1 MSFGNNPNFDQS
13 REILP
18 SQSAKIEV
26 IGVGG
31 GGSNAVNRMINS
43 DLEGVSFR
51 VLNTDAQALL
61 QSSAESRVQLG
72 QNLTRGLGA
81 GGNPSIGQKA
91 AEESKEELQQ
101 ALERSDLVFIAAGMG
116 GGTGTGAAP
125 VVAEVAKQSGA
136 LTVGIVTKPFSFEGK
151 RRMRQAEEGIARL
164 AENVDTLIVIPN
176 DRLKDVIAGAPLQE
190 AFRNAD
196 DVLRMGVIG
205 ISDIITCPGLVN
217 VDFADVRSVMTEAG
231 TALLGIGIG
240 SGRSRAIE
248 AAQAAMNS
256 PLLEA
261 ARIDGA
267 KGCVI
272 NITGGKDMTLEDMTS
287 ASEIIYDVVDQ
298 EANIIVGAVVDE
310 AMEGEIQVTVIAS
323 GFETTQPLNQQRI
336 KNRLSNQ
343 PLYNYSDNKESG
355 ASIPEFLRLRQ
366 NKKNIFNGKI
376 MEIEGLP
383 NLKLEQAFEL
393 TDATAERS
401 CAGSTILLSQETV
414 QEYLKSNICLL
425 EKMIEGNYEDS
436 KSISRRIN
444 DMENWFK
451 KPSFIQPDLNAQYEE
466 IIEIDLAKVTQPIV
480 ACPNDPDNVI
490 EITDVANTNID
501 EVFIGSCMTNIGHYR
516 AAAKVLEGVQN
527 LKAKLWICPPT
538 KMDEETLKA
547 EGYYKIFE
555 DCGARLE
562 LPGCSLCMGNQARVD
577 EGSVV
582 FSTST
587 RNFDNRLGKNAQVF
601 LGSAE
606 LAAVCA
612 LLGKIPTLEEYQD
625 ITKNKINPYSDE
637 LYRYLQFDE
646 IQDFSLSK

>member
-1 MSFGNNPNFDQS
+1 MHQETVIDFYLEMSFGNNPNFNQS
-13 REILP
+13 KEILP
-18 SQSAKIEV
+18 SQNAKIEV

-31 GGSNAVNRMINS
+31 GGSNAVNRMIDS
-43 DLEGVSFR
+43 DLDGVSFR

-61 QSSAESRVQLG
+61 QSSAERRVQLG

-91 AEESKEELQQ
+91 AEESRDELQQ
-101 ALERSDLVFIAAGMG
+101 ALEGSDLVFIAAGMG

-151 RRMRQAEEGIARL
+151 RRMRQAEEGITRL

-196 DVLRMGVIG
+196 DVLRMGVKG

-240 SGRSRAIE
+240 SGRSRALE

-287 ASEIIYDVVDQ
+287 ASEIVYDVVDQ

-310 AMEGEIQVTVIAS
+310 SMEGEIQVTVIAT
-323 GFETTQPLNQQRI
+323 GFETNQPLKQQRI

-343 PLYNYSDNKESG
+343 PLYNISDNKESG
-355 ASIPEFLRLRQ
+355 ANIPEFLRLRQ
-366 NKKNIFNGKI
+366 NKK
-376 MEIEGLP
+376 
-383 NLKLEQAFEL
+383 
-393 TDATAERS
+393 D
-401 CAGSTILLSQETV
+401 
-414 QEYLKSNICLL
+414 
-425 EKMIEGNYEDS
+425 
-436 KSISRRIN
+436 
-444 DMENWFK
+444 
-451 KPSFIQPDLNAQYEE
+451 
-466 IIEIDLAKVTQPIV
+466 ID
-480 ACPNDPDNVI
+480 
-490 EITDVANTNID
+490 
-501 EVFIGSCMTNIGHYR
+501 
-516 AAAKVLEGVQN
+516 
-527 LKAKLWICPPT
+527 
-538 KMDEETLKA
+538 
-547 EGYYKIFE
+547 
-555 DCGARLE
+555 
-562 LPGCSLCMGNQARVD
+562 
-577 EGSVV
+577 
-582 FSTST
+582 
-587 RNFDNRLGKNAQVF
+587 
-601 LGSAE
+601 
-606 LAAVCA
+606 
-612 LLGKIPTLEEYQD
+612 
-625 ITKNKINPYSDE
+625 
-637 LYRYLQFDE
+637 
-646 IQDFSLSK
+646 

>member
-1 MSFGNNPNFDQS
+1 MSFGNNQNFDQS
-13 REILP
+13 KDILP
-18 SQSAKIEV
+18 SQNAKIEV

-61 QSSAESRVQLG
+61 QSSADSRVQLG

-91 AEESKEELQQ
+91 AEESKDELQQ
-101 ALERSDLVFIAAGMG
+101 ALEGSDLVFIAAGMG

-190 AFRNAD
+190 AFKNAD
-196 DVLRMGVIG
+196 DVLRMGVKG

-240 SGRSRAIE
+240 SGRSRALE

-310 AMEGEIQVTVIAS
+310 SMEGEIQVTVIAT
-323 GFETTQPLNQQRI
+323 GFETNQPLKQQRI

-343 PLYNYSDNKESG
+343 PLYNISDNKDLG
-355 ASIPEFLRLRQ
+355 ANIPEFLRLRQ
-366 NKKNIFNGKI
+366 NKK
-376 MEIEGLP
+376 
-383 NLKLEQAFEL
+383 
-393 TDATAERS
+393 D
-401 CAGSTILLSQETV
+401 
-414 QEYLKSNICLL
+414 
-425 EKMIEGNYEDS
+425 
-436 KSISRRIN
+436 
-444 DMENWFK
+444 
-451 KPSFIQPDLNAQYEE
+451 
-466 IIEIDLAKVTQPIV
+466 ID
-480 ACPNDPDNVI
+480 
-490 EITDVANTNID
+490 
-501 EVFIGSCMTNIGHYR
+501 
-516 AAAKVLEGVQN
+516 
-527 LKAKLWICPPT
+527 
-538 KMDEETLKA
+538 
-547 EGYYKIFE
+547 
-555 DCGARLE
+555 
-562 LPGCSLCMGNQARVD
+562 
-577 EGSVV
+577 
-582 FSTST
+582 
-587 RNFDNRLGKNAQVF
+587 
-601 LGSAE
+601 
-606 LAAVCA
+606 
-612 LLGKIPTLEEYQD
+612 
-625 ITKNKINPYSDE
+625 
-637 LYRYLQFDE
+637 
-646 IQDFSLSK
+646 

>member
-18 SQSAKIEV
+18 SQNAKIEV

-43 DLEGVSFR
+43 DLDGVSFR

-61 QSSAESRVQLG
+61 QSAAESRVQLG

-101 ALERSDLVFIAAGMG
+101 ALEGSDLVFIAAGMG

-196 DVLRMGVIG
+196 DVLRMGVKG

-217 VDFADVRSVMTEAG
+217 VDFADIRSVMTEAG

-240 SGRSRAIE
+240 SGRSRALE

-310 AMEGEIQVTVIAS
+310 AMEGEIQVTVIAT
-323 GFETTQPLNQQRI
+323 GFETNQPLKQQRI

-343 PLYNYSDNKESG
+343 PLYNMSENKDSG

-366 NKKNIFNGKI
+366 NKK
-376 MEIEGLP
+376 
-383 NLKLEQAFEL
+383 
-393 TDATAERS
+393 D
-401 CAGSTILLSQETV
+401 
-414 QEYLKSNICLL
+414 
-425 EKMIEGNYEDS
+425 
-436 KSISRRIN
+436 
-444 DMENWFK
+444 
-451 KPSFIQPDLNAQYEE
+451 
-466 IIEIDLAKVTQPIV
+466 ID
-480 ACPNDPDNVI
+480 
-490 EITDVANTNID
+490 
-501 EVFIGSCMTNIGHYR
+501 
-516 AAAKVLEGVQN
+516 
-527 LKAKLWICPPT
+527 
-538 KMDEETLKA
+538 
-547 EGYYKIFE
+547 
-555 DCGARLE
+555 
-562 LPGCSLCMGNQARVD
+562 
-577 EGSVV
+577 
-582 FSTST
+582 
-587 RNFDNRLGKNAQVF
+587 
-601 LGSAE
+601 
-606 LAAVCA
+606 
-612 LLGKIPTLEEYQD
+612 
-625 ITKNKINPYSDE
+625 
-637 LYRYLQFDE
+637 
-646 IQDFSLSK
+646 

>member
-18 SQSAKIEV
+18 SQNAKIEV

-43 DLEGVSFR
+43 DLDGVSFR

-61 QSSAESRVQLG
+61 QSAAESRVQLG

-91 AEESKEELQQ
+91 AEESKEELQK
-101 ALERSDLVFIAAGMG
+101 ALEGSDLVFIAAGMG

-196 DVLRMGVIG
+196 DVLRMGVKG

-217 VDFADVRSVMTEAG
+217 VDFADIRSVMTEAG

-240 SGRSRAIE
+240 SGRSRALE

-298 EANIIVGAVVDE
+298 EANIIVGAFVDE
-310 AMEGEIQVTVIAS
+310 AMDGEIQVSVIAT
-323 GFETTQPLNQQRI
+323 GFETNQPLKQQRI

-343 PLYNYSDNKESG
+343 PLYNMSENKDSG

-366 NKKNIFNGKI
+366 NKK
-376 MEIEGLP
+376 
-383 NLKLEQAFEL
+383 
-393 TDATAERS
+393 
-401 CAGSTILLSQETV
+401 
-414 QEYLKSNICLL
+414 
-425 EKMIEGNYEDS
+425 
-436 KSISRRIN
+436 
-444 DMENWFK
+444 
-451 KPSFIQPDLNAQYEE
+451 
-466 IIEIDLAKVTQPIV
+466 EID
-480 ACPNDPDNVI
+480 
-490 EITDVANTNID
+490 
-501 EVFIGSCMTNIGHYR
+501 
-516 AAAKVLEGVQN
+516 
-527 LKAKLWICPPT
+527 
-538 KMDEETLKA
+538 
-547 EGYYKIFE
+547 
-555 DCGARLE
+555 
-562 LPGCSLCMGNQARVD
+562 
-577 EGSVV
+577 
-582 FSTST
+582 
-587 RNFDNRLGKNAQVF
+587 
-601 LGSAE
+601 
-606 LAAVCA
+606 
-612 LLGKIPTLEEYQD
+612 
-625 ITKNKINPYSDE
+625 
-637 LYRYLQFDE
+637 
-646 IQDFSLSK
+646 